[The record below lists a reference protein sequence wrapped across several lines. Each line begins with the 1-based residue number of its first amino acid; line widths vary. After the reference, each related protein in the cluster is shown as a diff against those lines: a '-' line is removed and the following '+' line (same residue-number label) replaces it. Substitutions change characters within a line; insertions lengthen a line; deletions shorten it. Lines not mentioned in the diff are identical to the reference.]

1 MARTQSVNASGRIL
15 VLLQKL
21 LFVVVFVCSAG
32 SYQLNAQAEL
42 GQCGDDGAQPTKTE
56 QSALKSLLKGDLPM
70 AKVYLQTAV
79 RKEGGSEHTLY
90 LMGELAMRQEQPL
103 QALASWEKLLAQCP
117 SYRAEVLYYVGALR
131 VIQGDSAGAK
141 TAVEAYLKNP
151 EREGS
156 LDREA
161 QNLLRDLTL
170 AEQLKAHPVEFIP
183 VPVPGINTPADE
195 YLSLIAPDGTEAF
208 FTRRTVSVDQKSGPA
223 PVKRTLESFMSA
235 EWSVEGG
242 QFSTGTALESPFNRG
257 LNEGGPSVT
266 ANNRELYLT
275 VCENTATGYRNC
287 DVFWTLKTGSTWGPL
302 RPVTGGVNR
311 PDSWESQ
318 PSVSANGDD
327 LYFVSNRKGGTG
339 GLDLY
344 RSTRLP
350 DGSWSAAELLPTAV
364 NTAQE
369 EKSPFLH
376 PDGATLYFSSSGHPG
391 VGGLDLFWTRWD
403 TNKKAW
409 SVPQNLGI
417 PINTKEDEVGLF
429 VDIAGEKGYFSTNT
443 RQGPG
448 GWDLFQF
455 TLPGS
460 ARPQKVALVKGTV
473 ATNEGNPR
481 GLEGA
486 EVKITNLASKTV
498 KTASVDVENGRYAH
512 VVALA
517 PGERILVQLV
527 QEDAAF
533 NGQIISEEQTKSSPV
548 VRAELEARTLQK
560 GTEYA
565 MSSIQFTT
573 NSFELNPNAQAIV
586 EGFSEY
592 LRTRPELRVEVQ
604 GHTDDVGD
612 DAANLA
618 LSARRAEAVRN
629 GLLRAGIEASRLQ
642 AKGYGEKRPLVPNAT
657 DAARQKNRRTV
668 FVVL

>member
-1 MARTQSVNASGRIL
+1 MARAQSIKRFTTVSSSNVPRLLLIL
-15 VLLQKL
+15 LAWAACRQPLQ
-21 LFVVVFVCSAG
+21 
-32 SYQLNAQAEL
+32 AQVEW

-56 QSALKSLLKGDLPM
+56 QNALKALLKGDLPM

-79 RKEGGSEHTLY
+79 RKDGGSEHTLY

-103 QALASWEKLLAQCP
+103 QALASWEKLLEQCP

-131 VIQGDSAGAK
+131 VVKGDSVGAK
-141 TAVEAYLKNP
+141 SAVEAYLKNP

-195 YLSLIAPDGTEAF
+195 YLSLISPDGTEAF
-208 FTRRTVSVDQKSGPA
+208 FTRRTVTVDRKSGPA

-235 EWSVEGG
+235 EWSDEGG

-287 DVFWTLKTGSTWGPL
+287 DVFWTLKTGNSWGPL
-302 RPVTGGVNR
+302 RPVEGGVNR

-318 PSVSANGDD
+318 PSVSANGDV
-327 LYFVSNRKGGTG
+327 LYFVSNRKGGIG

-350 DGSWSAAELLPTAV
+350 DGSWSAAELLPTTV

-403 TNKKAW
+403 ATKKSW
-409 SVPQNLGI
+409 LVPQNLGI
-417 PINTKEDEVGLF
+417 PINTQEDEVGLF
-429 VDIAGEKGYFSTNT
+429 VDIAGDKGYFSTNT

-455 TLPGS
+455 TLPEA

-498 KTASVDVENGRYAH
+498 KTAAVDLENGRYAH

-517 PGERILVQLV
+517 PGERVLVQVV

-533 NGQIISEEQTKSSPV
+533 NGQIISEEQVKSNPV

-565 MSSIQFTT
+565 MSSIQFGT
-573 NSFELNPNAQAIV
+573 NSTELNADAQAIV
-586 EGFSEY
+586 EGFAEY

-629 GLLRAGIEASRLQ
+629 GLVRAGIDASRLQ
-642 AKGYGEKRPLVPNAT
+642 AKGYGEKKPLVPNT
-657 DAARQKNRRTV
+657 SEAARQKNRRTV
-668 FVVL
+668 FIVL